1 MSMPFLTAE
10 WRDLLLFNWAV
21 DPSLLAPLVP
31 AGTELDP
38 WEGDCF
44 VSAVGFQFRS
54 MAVMGVP
61 AWGWRNFPEINL
73 RFYIRR
79 KHDGEWRRGVGFV
92 AEVTPHR
99 LVGWIAR
106 SVYGEPYQTWPMQT
120 EVTEDLT
127 EYRIR
132 MGGEWAGMGAR
143 PTGSWMT
150 PDPAAQETFFIE
162 HYWGYTRLSETQT
175 SEYEVAHP
183 SWRTRSAELERF
195 DLDVAKLYGPEWADL
210 LSRPPD
216 SVVLAEGSEIAVHPG
231 RKL

>member
-1 MSMPFLTAE
+1 MRTRRAE
-10 WRDLLLFNWAV
+10 LRRREAIIIARDDGLEQR
-21 DPSLLAPLVP
+21 PSLI
-31 AGTELDP
+31 E
-38 WEGDCF
+38 EH
-44 VSAVGFQFRS
+44 Q
-54 MAVMGVP
+54 
-61 AWGWRNFPEINL
+61 
-73 RFYIRR
+73 
-79 KHDGEWRRGVGFV
+79 
-92 AEVTPHR
+92 
-99 LVGWIAR
+99 
-106 SVYGEPYQTWPMQT
+106 
-120 EVTEDLT
+120 VTEDLT

-150 PDPAAQETFFIE
+150 PGPAAQETFFIE

-175 SEYEVAHP
+175 SEYEVTHP
-183 SWRTRSAELERF
+183 ACRVRSAELERF